1 LQATEIITHRA
12 HYQNKKQNTE
22 KYFFEWFHTC
32 IEKNERIKVQIFC
45 ETSKYLIAKA
55 GVTSGFFTDFV
66 AKAGVLSGFFTD
78 FVAKAGVLSGFFTD
92 FVAKAG
98 VLSGFFAD

>member
-45 ETSKYLIAKA
+45 ETSQYFFYEFYLDIHLNNAEI
-55 GVTSGFFTDFV
+55 
-66 AKAGVLSGFFTD
+66 VLFLLNIFKKMSY
-78 FVAKAGVLSGFFTD
+78 KLSE
-92 FVAKAG
+92 
-98 VLSGFFAD
+98 